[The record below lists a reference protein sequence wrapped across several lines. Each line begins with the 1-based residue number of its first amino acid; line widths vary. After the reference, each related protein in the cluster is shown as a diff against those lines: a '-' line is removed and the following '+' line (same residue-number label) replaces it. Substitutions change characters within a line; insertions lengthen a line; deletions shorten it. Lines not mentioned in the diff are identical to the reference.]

1 MRDKTCKHIGTHTY
15 THMMEYY
22 IVFKM
27 NEEALHI
34 LSMESSSIYIV
45 KQKKLGSGTT
55 IKHII
60 I

>member
-22 IVFKM
+22 TVFKM

-45 KQKKLGSGTT
+45 KQKK
-55 IKHII
+55 IRERNNN
-60 I
+60 